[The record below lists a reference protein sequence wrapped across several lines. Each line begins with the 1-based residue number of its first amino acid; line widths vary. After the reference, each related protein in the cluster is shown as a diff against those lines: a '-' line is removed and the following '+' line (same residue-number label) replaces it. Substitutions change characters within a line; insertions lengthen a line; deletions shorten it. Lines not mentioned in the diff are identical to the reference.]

1 MKRER
6 LDRGKYVTE
15 DVKDYMDEGKK
26 YIKKTNA
33 QVSKGNSSKDME
45 INKEEKNGNVTQ
57 QRRSENMKQKSN
69 VDGWRAR
76 DKQG

>member
-45 INKEEKNGNVTQ
+45 INKEEKNGNVT
-57 QRRSENMKQKSN
+57 
-69 VDGWRAR
+69 
-76 DKQG
+76 